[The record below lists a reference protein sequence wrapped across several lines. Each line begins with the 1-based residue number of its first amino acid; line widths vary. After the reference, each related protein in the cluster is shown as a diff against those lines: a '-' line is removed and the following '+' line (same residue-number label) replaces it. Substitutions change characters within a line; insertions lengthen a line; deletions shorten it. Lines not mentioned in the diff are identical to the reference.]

1 MDTKWNETLKTMNKK
16 ENFMNITNNDVL
28 KMENKLK
35 KINQRKKSLTKL
47 PLLENIYESFETKEG
62 FEDNMESFT
71 KATPLLVPH
80 NKIGEIDLKSNIA
93 ISYTIKIN
101 SVQANDIHENQLLCI
116 IKNKDGVFV
125 SENLQES
132 IGIFS
137 KIIKNGGKTYIDF
150 FYVKD
155 DGSIEKLTSEN
166 DVELENNVNI
176 KLRIIISEN
185 KVNIYKIKDKNETH
199 IIQDKQINYSNKL
212 QTGKAYVYTSTL
224 LEKSGDTSI
233 VSVPQGNMSN
243 LLVLMSNAPL
253 TRNSVVSSEIGLTG
267 EAGKLLNDTDDI
279 SMQLN
284 KISKFEFKKDFCE
297 EEFLDELERLG
308 FITRDEDG
316 NASELKEPEK
326 YKDIK
331 HPDGSKSC
339 SKGNLKLFKGDIV
352 KLKKDKDKTW
362 KVKEIDGTKITIET
376 VQEYTYDVENN
387 NIMDNGVVIQ
397 QVSAELCEQNSCEYN
412 NDDEVEKITM
422 MRTIKVNEN
431 ELKRANP
438 FEIADVFKYIKYI
451 PKCFFVLIAA
461 IEYIQ
466 KKIISIFCD
475 VIAIS
480 SEPVTEKDKRLV
492 ISEYYNLVYLF
503 ILVFITYNLF
513 FIWCFQDKD
522 GNYVPLT
529 NFNEEFLNSQ
539 SSYSSQG
546 EMQQLAQKIFNFFFE
561 FLMFPLFAVDTIF
574 ARRDARFEMPP
585 PFGFFGKIPYSFPS
599 ILEYII
605 RFFSTKQIANIKWYI
620 IFFILYF
627 NRKKLTRILNGYA
640 EGKDW
645 RKLIFILF
653 AIGIISKS
661 IPESWLR

>member
-1 MDTKWNETLKTMNKK
+1 MGMMDTKWNETLKTMNKK

-47 PLLENIYESFETKEG
+47 PLLENIYESFESKEG

-166 DVELENNVNI
+166 DVELENNANI

-326 YKDIK
+326 YKDI
-331 HPDGSKSC
+331 
-339 SKGNLKLFKGDIV
+339 
-352 KLKKDKDKTW
+352 
-362 KVKEIDGTKITIET
+362 
-376 VQEYTYDVENN
+376 
-387 NIMDNGVVIQ
+387 
-397 QVSAELCEQNSCEYN
+397 
-412 NDDEVEKITM
+412 
-422 MRTIKVNEN
+422 
-431 ELKRANP
+431 
-438 FEIADVFKYIKYI
+438 
-451 PKCFFVLIAA
+451 
-461 IEYIQ
+461 
-466 KKIISIFCD
+466 
-475 VIAIS
+475 
-480 SEPVTEKDKRLV
+480 
-492 ISEYYNLVYLF
+492 
-503 ILVFITYNLF
+503 
-513 FIWCFQDKD
+513 
-522 GNYVPLT
+522 
-529 NFNEEFLNSQ
+529 
-539 SSYSSQG
+539 
-546 EMQQLAQKIFNFFFE
+546 
-561 FLMFPLFAVDTIF
+561 
-574 ARRDARFEMPP
+574 
-585 PFGFFGKIPYSFPS
+585 
-599 ILEYII
+599 
-605 RFFSTKQIANIKWYI
+605 
-620 IFFILYF
+620 
-627 NRKKLTRILNGYA
+627 
-640 EGKDW
+640 
-645 RKLIFILF
+645 
-653 AIGIISKS
+653 
-661 IPESWLR
+661 